1 MKKSTIISI
10 GSVVI
15 VIAGIGIYS
24 LFGEDNEIPVVSGSE
39 EEIEREVQ
47 EDHEDVGALE
57 EEVVEETPEEIFN
70 DDMDPLEIRET
81 IQTVHGVLNRITGHG
96 QLDTYRESGDGSH
109 IDNFKKV
116 ESTLLD
122 QANVIEEIVPRVQHD
137 LLRKDL
143 ENFVAITR
151 YTTETHDVE
160 HLLYSHRIIHDVET
174 VLNEVSGK
182 NIFGAATFVESAGYE
197 PAAYEAVVKPLLNN
211 LPKEE
216 SEE

>member
-1 MKKSTIISI
+1 MKKSIIISI

-24 LFGEDNEIPVVSGSE
+24 LFGGDNEIQVVSGSE
-39 EEIEREVQ
+39 EEIEIEVQ
-47 EDHEDVGALE
+47 EDDEDVGALE

-70 DDMDPLEIRET
+70 DGMDPLEIRET

-96 QLDTYRESGDGSH
+96 QLDIYRESGDGAH
-109 IDNFKKV
+109 IDNFNKI
-116 ESTLLD
+116 ESNLLD
-122 QANVIEEIVPRVQHD
+122 QANLIEKVIPHVQHE

-151 YTTETHDVE
+151 YVTESWEVE

-182 NIFGAATFVESAGYE
+182 NIFGAAAFVASAGYE
-197 PAAYEAVVKPLLNN
+197 PAAYEAAVKPLLNDI
-211 LPKEE
+211 PKEG